1 MCGFRSDTIWHKNTK
16 NTTSESIVEASIS
29 ISILPLAAV
38 VDSRNHR
45 NVLSQ
50 SENGV
55 QGAVPRVDKRELVE
69 ACTIN
74 TTVSI
79 RQPNKTVRKEM
90 RIILDCVLFSMNGYC
105 RSQQC
110 SSICT
115 SLRDLESVTRWLHA
129 THSTLS
135 SVHCVT
141 WVNKMCLVFFFFFA
155 HTQFFLFFFLE
166 GDKH

>member
-1 MCGFRSDTIWHKNTK
+1 MQAHKHNK
-16 NTTSESIVEASIS
+16 RVNGTSVNINLDCSFYAPM
-29 ISILPLAAV
+29 LPLAAV
-38 VDSRNHR
+38 GDSRNRR

-50 SENGV
+50 SEDGV

-74 TTVSI
+74 ATVSI
-79 RQPNKTVRKEM
+79 RQPNQTVLKEM
-90 RIILDCVLFSMNGYC
+90 WIILDCVLFSMNGYC
-105 RSQQC
+105 KSQQC

-115 SLRDLESVTRWLHA
+115 SLRDLESVTRWIHA
-129 THSTLS
+129 THSALS

-155 HTQFFLFFFLE
+155 HTQFFFLE